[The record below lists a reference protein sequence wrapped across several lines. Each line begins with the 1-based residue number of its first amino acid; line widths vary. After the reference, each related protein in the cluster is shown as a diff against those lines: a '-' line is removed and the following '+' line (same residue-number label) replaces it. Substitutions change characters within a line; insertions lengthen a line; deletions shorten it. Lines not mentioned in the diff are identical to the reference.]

1 MLGGGRPARGPKW
14 RDVAKRFTRT
24 ARNTGRYLRHVNPSR
39 HFRFRIAVHRA
50 KGGYLARV
58 LNLPGCIA
66 RGSTEVEAIENA
78 RTNIRAYLCVSQ
90 ALAADE
96 ATVILEISA

>member
-1 MLGGGRPARGPKW
+1 MNVPRPI
-14 RDVAKRFTRT
+14 
-24 ARNTGRYLRHVNPSR
+24 
-39 HFRFRIAVHRA
+39 RFRVALHRA

-66 RGSTEVEAIENA
+66 RGATEVEAIENA

-90 ALAADE
+90 ALVGDE
-96 ATVILEISA
+96 ATVLLEISA

>member
-1 MLGGGRPARGPKW
+1 MM
-14 RDVAKRFTRT
+14 
-24 ARNTGRYLRHVNPSR
+24 NPILPS
-39 HFRFRIAVHRA
+39 RFRIAVHRA

-66 RGSTEVEAIENA
+66 RGASEVEAIENA

-90 ALAADE
+90 ALANDE
-96 ATVILEISA
+96 ATVMLEISA